1 MLFSKYSKNHNNLN
15 FFWKNVNKQ
24 LKSAVFFSEKSK
36 FCLDFLLNKTS
47 TNGDN
52 NSSMKSNPSNFLV
65 LKISNQSCTFCV
77 DSPCSMP
84 FGFDCLN
91 YLHIQHCYG
100 FKFRNNLT
108 NTILT
113 IFYFDASWKIRVVA
127 QTSYFIRSDRS
138 LAKQGFY

>member
-1 MLFSKYSKNHNNLN
+1 MVLCLVFKYVFATCYDQLNISNSNDRHLTQNCQSIIEIILILTFADSIYWFLFSKYICMHFISQVEQYI
-15 FFWKNVNKQ
+15 WICTYYMYMYQ
-24 LKSAVFFSEKSK
+24 L
-36 FCLDFLLNKTS
+36 
-47 TNGDN
+47 
-52 NSSMKSNPSNFLV
+52 LV
-65 LKISNQSCTFCV
+65 LIAWITFI
-77 DSPCSMP
+77 
-84 FGFDCLN
+84 
-91 YLHIQHCYG
+91 YLQHCYG